1 MIQDFLSTSIQLT
14 TLAAS
19 VLFLVQFFRF
29 SARRS
34 SITAHV
40 HISPSSPAV
49 PAPQSPIAAASD
61 TSPTTASQQGYTSH
75 CTSRLADTY
84 INAELRAINALNTVP
99 TALSAS
105 LLIDPFPAPISPLS
119 RYPPLL

>member
-1 MIQDFLSTSIQLT
+1 MTQNFLSTSIQLT

-19 VLFLVQFFRF
+19 VLFLVQFFR
-29 SARRS
+29 S
-34 SITAHV
+34 SISVYV
-40 HISPSSPAV
+40 HITPSSSAD